1 MACLSFPLRMRDGGT
16 LQRTEEPAAVLAF
29 LQVMALTPGGSW
41 QACAEFGLR
50 DLLENPQRRAD
61 VPRLAAERANRAL
74 QALGFETFKVSS
86 IVRELSQR
94 ADIETYSVTL
104 LSTRGEQQEF
114 SSTLTAPVAT

>member
-1 MACLSFPLRMRDGGT
+1 MRDGGT

-41 QACAEFGLR
+41 PACAEFGLR
-50 DLLENPQRRAD
+50 DLLENSQRRAD
-61 VPRLAAERANRAL
+61 TARLAVERANVAL
-74 QALGFETFKVSS
+74 RVLGFETFYVSS

-104 LSTRGEQQEF
+104 SSTRGDQEF
-114 SSTLTAPVAT
+114 SSTLTTPTAI